1 MNIIKKV
8 FDTIEEAMASAIKS
22 KTPTGVQ
29 YRAKLKKY
37 VTVKSDITN
46 TKTNDT
52 INEKGG
58 ERK

>member
-1 MNIIKKV
+1 MDIIKKV
-8 FDTIEEAMASAIKS
+8 FDTIAEAMASAIKS

-58 ERK
+58 ENK

>member
-1 MNIIKKV
+1 MDIIKKV
-8 FDTIEEAMASAIKS
+8 FDTITEAVASAIKS

-29 YRAKLKKY
+29 YKAKLGKY
-37 VTVKSDITN
+37 VTVESDITN

-58 ERK
+58 ENK

>member
-8 FDTIEEAMASAIKS
+8 FDTIEEAMTSAIKS